1 MAHEDLSREQEVEG
15 SSDRAFGRVFAA
27 VFLII
32 AAWPLVSS
40 GAAPRWWALA
50 VAAGFALVAQLR
62 PALLAGLNRYWMKLG
77 LLLGRIVAPVA
88 LAVLYYGAL
97 TPIGALMRLTGKDP
111 MRQELERDALSYW
124 LPRKP
129 PGPPPDS
136 ITNQF

>member
-1 MAHEDLSREQEVEG
+1 MAHEDLSREQEIEG
-15 SSDRAFGRVFAA
+15 SSDRAFGWVFAV

-32 AAWPLVSS
+32 AAWPLMSREP
-40 GAAPRWWALA
+40 PRWWALA
-50 VAAGFALVAQLR
+50 IAVAFALVAQLR
-62 PALLAGLNRYWMKLG
+62 PALLAGLNRQWLKLG

-88 LAVLYYGAL
+88 LGVLYYGAL

-111 MRQELERDALSYW
+111 MRQQLEREAPSYW